1 MKGRIIRTAAALA
14 AFACLTAAAVFS
26 YKIYDTVRQDR
37 EGKESYAA
45 LLENAV
51 KHGEPGSS
59 PAFSLQEPSSTGG
72 DAAQGSTVN
81 ADGKENGIA
90 EPAGS
95 GTDPGAD
102 TLPEDF
108 PEVDMAYLK
117 SVSPNIVGW
126 LYSPGTVIDY
136 PVVQG
141 EDNSYYLTHLADG
154 SPNRNGCLFIDC
166 DNAADFSDDNT
177 ILYGHHMQS
186 GAMFA
191 SLVNYADQDYYE
203 AHPYL
208 YLVAEGVPYRIDVFS
223 GYDAAV
229 SDTAYSRSFATKHD
243 FARWMRQVAAKSD
256 FQADLELTTDDRI
269 VTLSTCAYSFDNARY
284 VLHGRL
290 VRLERKDK

>member
-1 MKGRIIRTAAALA
+1 MKSRTIRTAAALA
-14 AFACLTAAAVFS
+14 ALSCLAVAAVFS
-26 YKIYDTVRQDR
+26 FKIYNTVRQDR
-37 EGKESYAA
+37 EGAESYAA

-59 PAFSLQEPSSTGG
+59 PASSLQEPSSSGG
-72 DAAQGSTVN
+72 NAEEGNAASADGEENSTV
-81 ADGKENGIA
+81 ES
-90 EPAGS
+90 AGS
-95 GTDPGAD
+95 GTEA
-102 TLPEDF
+102 LPEDF

-117 SVSPNIVGW
+117 SASPNIVGW

-136 PVVQG
+136 PVVRS

-154 SPNRNGCLFIDC
+154 SANRNGCLFIDC
-166 DNAADFSDDNT
+166 GNAVDFSDDNT
-177 ILYGHHMQS
+177 IIYGHHMQS

-208 YLVAEGVPYRIDVFS
+208 YLVADGVPYRIDVFS

-229 SDTAYSRSFATKHD
+229 SDTAYSRSFAAKQD
-243 FARWMRQVAAKSD
+243 FAQWMRQVAAKSD

-284 VLHGRL
+284 VLHGKL